1 QQIKK
6 FNHMKIITH
15 FVRIIVGVLFIL
27 SGLIKLND
35 PMGLSFK
42 LDEYFSEEV
51 FNMPFLQPYSLALAL
66 IVIIAEIVLGVML
79 LLGHRKKFT
88 LTSLFLMIVFFTF
101 LTFFSAY
108 YNKVTDCGCFGDAI
122 KLTPWESFTKDVV
135 LLVLILI
142 LMVQQKYIHPLF
154 NNSATSS
161 GITVLSLIFSGA
173 IAYYVIN
180 HLPLIDFRAYK
191 VGTNIPEGMAIP
203 DDKPKPVYEINFIYN
218 VNGEE
223 KVFSMNDL
231 ANLPE
236 GAEYVSR
243 DERLIEKGYEPPI
256 FNFTIEKDGADY
268 KDDVLAQPKALI
280 FTSYDLEKA
289 NESGILAIKEIAQ
302 KAESLG
308 YLVIGLTASNNE
320 LIENI
325 RSRYG
330 LSFDYYFCD
339 GVTIKTIER
348 ANPSIIKLEYGTIV
362 DKKHWK
368 DAEQLSL

>member
-1 QQIKK
+1 
-6 FNHMKIITH
+6 MKIITH
-15 FVRIIVGVLFIL
+15 FVRIIVGILFIL

-66 IVIIAEIVLGVML
+66 IVIIAEVVLGVML

-135 LLVLILI
+135 LLVLILFLI
-142 LMVQQKYIHPLF
+142 IQQKYIHPLF

-243 DERLIEKGYEPPI
+243 EERLIEKGYEPPI

-320 LIENI
+320 VIENI
-325 RSRYG
+325 RSRYD